1 MAIEILSPQTLEE
14 WKDYFHLRWQI
25 LRAPSQQHV
34 GSERD
39 KYDDLE
45 STVHLAAIEDGQI
58 YSIGRLHFILP
69 EKAQIRYMA
78 THPDFREKGLG
89 SLILEALEK
98 RAKDVGVQT
107 IILNAREAAV
117 SFYERKEYVNKG
129 KGHILYGE
137 IQHFKMEK
145 QL

>member
-1 MAIEILSPQTLEE
+1 MAREIRSPQTLEE

-25 LRAPSQQHV
+25 LRDPLQQPV

-39 KYDDLE
+39 KDDNLE

-58 YSIGRLHFILP
+58 YSIGRLHLISP
-69 EKAQIRYMA
+69 EQAQIRYMA
-78 THPDFREKGLG
+78 THPDFRRKGLG

-107 IILNAREAAV
+107 IILNAREDV
-117 SFYERKEYVNKG
+117 VPFYERKEYVNKG
-129 KGHILYGE
+129 KGHILYG